1 MLRTIGGRLLFLIPT
16 LIGLSILLFAWVR
29 ALPGGP
35 AVALLGEKA
44 TPEAIERVNE
54 LYGFN
59 KPLIEQYFVWV
70 TRLLQGDFGTSIQT
84 NRPVVEE
91 FFRRFPATIELS
103 VVALIFAVGVGIPLG
118 YWAARRHGKFS
129 DHASVVLSLI
139 GITIP
144 VFFLAFILKYIFAV
158 QLGWL
163 PSDGR
168 QNPRIDATHPTG
180 FYVWDGLITGEF
192 DAAWDAILHLI
203 LPALALGTIPL
214 AIIVR
219 ITRASVLEVQN
230 ADYVRT
236 GRAKGVGSS
245 TLRNRFILRNAML
258 PVITTIGLQT
268 GLLIS
273 GAVLT
278 ETVFA
283 FPGDRV
289 LPGPGD
295 LHPGLPGA
303 AGLHHLHRDRVRA
316 DQPRGGRLVQLH
328 RPESEGPMTTITGIR
343 KGAMS

>member
-1 MLRTIGGRLLFLIPT
+1 VLRTIGKRLLLLIPT
-16 LIGLSILLFAWVR
+16 LFGLSILLFAWVR

-44 TPEAIERVNE
+44 TPAAVEQVNA
-54 LYGFN
+54 LYGFDR
-59 KPLIEQYFVWV
+59 PLIEQYV
-70 TRLLQGDFGTSIQT
+70 TWIGRLLQGDFGASIVTS
-84 NRPVVEE
+84 RPVVEE

-103 VVALIFAVGVGIPLG
+103 IAALVFAVGIGIPLG
-118 YWAARRHGKFS
+118 YWAARRHGKWTDHGAVIFS
-129 DHASVVLSLI
+129 LV

-168 QNPRIDATHPTG
+168 QSPRINATHVTG
-180 FYVWDGLITGEF
+180 FYVWDGIITGEF
-192 DAAWDAILHLI
+192 DAAWDAILHLV

-236 GRAKGVGSS
+236 GKAKGVAPA

-283 FPGDRV
+283 YPGIGSFLAQSIFARDFPV
-289 LPGPGD
+289 LQGFIIFIAIAYALINLAVDVSYSLIDP
-295 LHPGLPGA
+295 
-303 AGLHHLHRDRVRA
+303 RVR
-316 DQPRGGRLVQLH
+316 VQ
-328 RPESEGPMTTITGIR
+328 
-343 KGAMS
+343 